1 MSRKEEAL
9 EEVELRDD
17 GEGYGPVLVASL
29 GPLVRRAALGIFGRS
44 YVEVG
49 FVQGGAMKL
58 IVMLGIVLLR
68 VGKVCER
75 SLALIYPTGKS
86 QGKNP
91 L

>member
-1 MSRKEEAL
+1 MSRKEEAWRKWNYAMTGR
-9 EEVELRDD
+9 VQASF
-17 GEGYGPVLVASL
+17 GGFFGPA
-29 GPLVRRAALGIFGRS
+29 GAAGCFGHFGRS

-75 SLALIYPTGKS
+75 VWH
-86 QGKNP
+86 
-91 L
+91 